1 MTGKKILFGFA
12 TTLLAIAA
20 AGYYLTTRHDT
31 GRSTDSGDPVKVV
44 DLGDRSFDGAP
55 ALALTF
61 SQPLDTR
68 RRYDEHLRVFEMP
81 AKAAEKPARGR
92 RSADSDDEDDEP
104 RSQGPRSGVGKAG
117 EASSEGG
124 KLVTGSWVVGDNPRL
139 LYFPHI
145 KPATDYVVQVA
156 PGLRAANGTQLAA
169 ETRYSIRSAR
179 VSPAYYF
186 ASRGMV
192 LPAKQNGGLPVV
204 TVNVPEVDVQFLRV
218 KQEQLSAFLDKV
230 VAGRRAGSGNGEE
243 GEGDSDEYSG
253 SSSRALRGAVGQYEL
268 DQLRRM
274 TESVY
279 LGRFTTEKKPNRRSV
294 TFIPVEDI
302 KELKEPGIYVAVMS
316 QPGRFRYEYQTTY
329 FYVSDLGLH
338 LRAFPGGADAFV
350 SSLTDG
356 KAVSGVE
363 VQWLNH
369 QGRVLARKETDGDGR
384 AAFAERPK
392 GAQVVIAR
400 KGGQMSLVA
409 LREPALDLSEY
420 DVTGP
425 PYKPTRLYAYSGRNL
440 YRPGESFDLSLIARD
455 ADGRPVPAQPVQA
468 VLKRPDGKAQFSAT
482 WQPDKRASG
491 YYLKRVDVPADA
503 ATGFWTLELRT
514 DPADKVP
521 GTVFRFGVEEFL
533 PERMKLD
540 LASKQAQLT
549 AESGFTIDVTGAYLY
564 GAPAAG
570 NRLLGVAQFERNR
583 NPVAKKYPGFE
594 FGDVADD
601 TLKTRQELAET
612 TLDDAGAAQIAVDLA
627 PAAKRRSPILVRA
640 TLSLL
645 ESGGRPVVRN
655 IERVLWPAPVLAGVR
670 PLFTGDYAREDSTV
684 EFEVVRVDA
693 DGNLKP
699 AAGLPVRLFRED
711 RQYYW
716 RFEDQRGWTSGF
728 TETDELTETAS
739 VTVPAGGRGKVA
751 LPVRY
756 GRYRLEILD
765 PETGQSL
772 RYRFYAGWSARADE
786 AQGTRPDRVAL
797 KLDKPGYRD
806 GDTARL
812 TITPPH
818 AGQAIVAVEGDRTLW
833 LKRLWIPESGATL
846 DVPVE
851 KEWKRHDLYV
861 SVLVLRPGSAGDR
874 VTPARALGIVH
885 LPLERGERKLAV
897 TLEAPQKMRPE
908 NDLKVRIKVPDAKGE
923 KALVTLSAVDVGILN
938 ITRYAS
944 PDPHAYFFGKL
955 RYGPDQLDVYGRL
968 IEKMQGQKGRL
979 RFGGDNTPKATRSL
993 PKKVK
998 LVDLFS
1004 GPVLLNERGEAEISL
1019 PVPDFNGTLR
1029 LMAVV
1034 AASERYGAKEAEVT
1048 VAAPLVAEIATPR
1061 FIAFGDSATVAL
1073 DLHNLSG
1080 TAQKLTV
1087 SLASDAGLRI
1097 ADGRRSVALKD
1108 QQKTTLRF
1116 TVEAGNAFGLAM
1128 MKLKADGQD
1137 LKIERTFPLMVQAAT
1152 PQQQVVKRYIVAPGK
1167 SVDIRE
1173 AELGGL
1179 HRESVL
1185 AHVVLS
1191 NRPPIDVRAAIQG
1204 LLTYPYGCAEQTTS
1218 TAYPHVFVDEEA
1230 ARRFGLKPYTREQR
1244 AEMLGGAI
1252 GRLATLQAPAGGYS
1266 LWGNVSEYE
1275 YWLSAYVTNFLL
1287 DAREQGFGVPEA
1299 MQRKSGEFLLRG
1311 LQEGVSRLPA
1321 LSPQVAADEAARD
1334 AKQFWNNSRR
1344 DHGSRFGA
1352 LAYGAYVLARESKAP
1367 LASLR
1372 QLHESR
1378 GHAHSGLALVQLG
1391 IALRLAGDEAR
1402 GNAAIAEGLAKPRVV
1417 DYWWGDYGT
1426 PLRDAALSYALLD
1439 RHQVKAE
1446 GKENLTALIASELE
1460 KKTYLST
1467 QEKLS
1472 LFLVGRAYAAGTTG
1486 PWTAGV
1492 TVRGKSEEVSATGS
1506 HYRELAPAD
1515 LAAGV
1520 NIANTHKEQIYVEL
1534 SYNGFP
1540 LRAPAAR
1547 SDPIALTRM
1556 LYTPD
1561 GVPIGDRAL
1570 KTGETVMVHVAVRS
1584 RARIANGMVVD
1595 RIPAGLEIENLNIV
1609 QGEGAPALKIANV
1622 DVNAASADKRVKHR
1636 EFRDDRFV
1644 AAVNLDGNPVN
1655 LFYRARVVT
1664 PGRYTVPPLYAEDMY
1679 RPDIYGIAGGNET
1692 MTVIDVKA
1700 PGRSV
1705 ETAAP

>member
-1 MTGKKILFGFA
+1 MPGKKTLLGFA
-12 TTLLAIAA
+12 AALIALVA
-20 AGYYLTTRHDT
+20 VAYFFTMRQDA
-31 GRSTDSGDPVKVV
+31 GRSPDSGDPVKVM
-44 DLGDRSFDGAP
+44 DLSDRSFDGAP

-68 RRYDEHLRVFEMP
+68 RNYDQNLRVFEMP
-81 AKAAEKPARGR
+81 AKPDEKKDQR
-92 RSADSDDEDDEP
+92 RRRFDSDDEDDAEG
-104 RSQGPRSGVGKAG
+104 SAGPRSGVGKAG
-117 EASSEGG
+117 DVSSEGG
-124 KLVTGSWVVGDNPRL
+124 KLVTGSWVVGENPRL

-145 KPATDYVVQVA
+145 KPETNYVVQVA
-156 PGLRAANGTQLAA
+156 PGLRAANGTQLSA

-218 KQEQLSAFLDKV
+218 KQEQLASFLDKV
-230 VAGRRAGSGNGEE
+230 VAVRRTARDGEE
-243 GEGDSDEYSG
+243 EDGDSDEYSSG
-253 SSSRALRGAVGQYEL
+253 SDRALRGAVGVYEL
-268 DQLRRM
+268 DRLNKM

-279 LGRFTTEKKPNRRSV
+279 LGRFTTEKTPNRRSV

-302 KELKEPGIYVAVMS
+302 KELKEPGVYVAIMS
-316 QPGRFRYEYQTTY
+316 QPGRFRYEFQTTY

-338 LRAFPGGADAFV
+338 VRAFPNGADAFV

-363 VQWLNH
+363 VSWLNQ
-369 QGRVLARKETDGDGR
+369 QGRVLGMKETDGDGR

-392 GAQVVIAR
+392 GAQVVMAK
-400 KGGQMSLVA
+400 KGGQMSLIA

-440 YRPGESFDLSLIARD
+440 YRPGETFDVSVIARD

-468 VLKRPDGKAQFSAT
+468 VLKRPDGKSQFSAV
-482 WQPDKRASG
+482 WQPDKRAPG
-491 YYLKRVDVPADA
+491 YYLRRVEVPADA
-503 ATGFWTLELRT
+503 ATGSWMLELRA
-514 DPADKVP
+514 DPAEKVP

-540 LASKQAQLT
+540 LSSKQASLSPT
-549 AESGFTIDVTGAYLY
+549 SGFTVDVSGAYLY
-564 GAPAAG
+564 GAPAVG

-594 FGDVADD
+594 FGDIADD
-601 TLKTRQELAET
+601 TLKTRQEIAETALDDSGLAEV
-612 TLDDAGAAQIAVDLA
+612 AIDLA
-627 PAAKRRSPILVRA
+627 PAAKRRSPVTVRA
-640 TLSLL
+640 TISLL

-655 IERVLWPAPVLAGVR
+655 IERVVWPAPVLAGVR
-670 PLFTGDYAREDSTV
+670 PLFTGDYARENSTV
-684 EFEVVRVDA
+684 DFEVVRVDA

-699 AAGLPVRLFRED
+699 ATALPVRLFRED

-728 TETDELTETAS
+728 TETDELTETSS
-739 VTVPAGGRGKVA
+739 VSIPAAGRGKLA

-772 RYRFYAGWSARADE
+772 RYRFYAGWSARSDE

-797 KLDKPGYRD
+797 KLDKPAYRD
-806 GDTARL
+806 GETAQL

-818 AGQAIVAVEGDRTLW
+818 AGQALVTVEGDRTLW
-833 LKRLWIPESGATL
+833 VKRIAVPETGTSVSIPVDKS
-846 DVPVE
+846 
-851 KEWKRHDLYV
+851 WKRHDLYI
-861 SVLVLRPGSAGDR
+861 SVLVLRPGSEGDR
-874 VTPARALGIVH
+874 VTPARALGITY
-885 LPLERGERKLAV
+885 LPLERGDRKLTV
-897 TLEAPQKMRPE
+897 TLEASPKMRPE
-908 NDLKVRIKVPDAKGE
+908 NDLKVRVKVPEAKGE

-938 ITRYAS
+938 ITRYPS
-944 PDPHAYFFGKL
+944 PDAHAFFFGKL

-979 RFGGDNTPKATRSL
+979 RFGGDTTPKATRSL

-1004 GPVLLNERGEAEISL
+1004 GPVLLNEHGEAEISL

-1034 AASERYGAKEAEVT
+1034 AAAERYGAKDAEVT
-1048 VAAPLVAEIATPR
+1048 VAAPVVAEIATPR

-1080 TAQKLTV
+1080 TAQKLSV
-1087 SLASDAGLRI
+1087 VLGSDVGLRV
-1097 ADGRRSVALKD
+1097 ADGRRSVTLKD

-1116 TVEAGNAFGLAM
+1116 AVEAGSAFGLSTL
-1128 MKLKADGQD
+1128 KLNVDGQD
-1137 LKIERTFPLMVQAAT
+1137 LKIERSFPLMVQAAT
-1152 PQQQVVKRYIVAPGK
+1152 PQQQIVKRYVIASGK
-1167 SVDIRE
+1167 NLDIRDT
-1173 AELGGL
+1173 ELGGF
-1179 HRESVL
+1179 HRDSVFG
-1185 AHVVLS
+1185 HIVLS
-1191 NRPPIDVRAAIQG
+1191 NQPPIDVRAAVHG

-1218 TAYPHVFVDEEA
+1218 TAYPHVFIDEDA
-1230 ARRFGLKPYTREQR
+1230 AKRFGLKPYTREQR
-1244 AEMLGGAI
+1244 AEMLAAAL
-1252 GRLATLQAPAGGYS
+1252 GRLATMQAPAGGFS
-1266 LWGNVSEYE
+1266 LWGNVTEYE

-1299 MQRKSGEFLLRG
+1299 MQKKAGDFLLRG

-1321 LSPQVAADEAARD
+1321 FSPQVAAEEARKD
-1334 AKQFWNNSRR
+1334 ATRFWTDRR
-1344 DHGSRFGA
+1344 QQDGSRFGA

-1378 GHAHSGLALVQLG
+1378 GFAHSGLALVQLG
-1391 IALRLAGDEAR
+1391 IALRLAGDEPR

-1439 RHQVKAE
+1439 RHQIKIE

-1460 KKTYLST
+1460 KKTYFST
-1467 QEKLS
+1467 QEKLA
-1472 LFLVGRAYAAGTTG
+1472 LFLVGRAFTAGSG

-1492 TVRGKSEEVSATGS
+1492 TVRGKTEDVSANGS
-1506 HYRELAPAD
+1506 QYREIAPAD
-1515 LAAGV
+1515 LANGLSV
-1520 NIANTHKEQIYVEL
+1520 TNTHKDQIYVEL
-1534 SYNGFP
+1534 SYSGFP
-1540 LRAPAAR
+1540 VRAPAPKV
-1547 SDPIALTRM
+1547 DPIALART

-1561 GVPIGDRAL
+1561 GAPIGNRAL
-1570 KTGETVMVHVAVRS
+1570 RTGETVMVHLLVRS

-1609 QGEGAPALKIANV
+1609 QGEGMPQLKIANV
-1622 DVNAASADKRVKHR
+1622 DVNTAASDKRVKHR

-1644 AAVNLDGNPVN
+1644 AAVNLDGNPLN

-1664 PGRYTVPPLYAEDMY
+1664 PGRYAVPPLYAEDMY
-1679 RPDIYGIAGGNET
+1679 RPDIYGIAGGNE
-1692 MTVIDVKA
+1692 MLTVVDVKA
-1700 PGRSV
+1700 PARATEDEGAR
-1705 ETAAP
+1705 

>member
-1 MTGKKILFGFA
+1 MPANKKIALGILVA
-12 TTLLAIAA
+12 LVIAA
-20 AGYYLTTRHDT
+20 AGYFFLAQRQDA
-31 GRSTDSGDPVKVV
+31 GLPGSGEAVKVV

-61 SQPLDTR
+61 SQPLDAR
-68 RRYDEHLRVFEMP
+68 RRHDEHIRVFEMAP
-81 AKAAEKPARGR
+81 KPQAKKQ
-92 RSADSDDEDDEP
+92 RSRAGDDEEEDDAA
-104 RSQGPRSGVGKAG
+104 SGGPRAGVGRAG
-117 EASSEGG
+117 DVSTEGG
-124 KLVTGSWVVGDNPRL
+124 KPVAGSWVVGENPRL

-145 KPATDYVVQVA
+145 KPATHYVVQVN
-156 PGLRAANGTQLAA
+156 PGLQAANGTQLGA
-169 ETRYSIRSAR
+169 ESRFSIRTAR

-218 KQEQLSAFLDKV
+218 KPEQLSAFLDRV
-230 VAGRRAGSGNGEE
+230 VAARRGREAGSEDGE
-243 GEGDSDEYSG
+243 DEYRGPG
-253 SSSRALRGAVGQYEL
+253 SALRGAVGQYEL
-268 DQLRRM
+268 DRLHRM

-279 LGRFTTEKKPNRRSV
+279 LGRFTTEQKPNRRSV
-294 TFIPVEDI
+294 TFIPVEEI
-302 KELKEPGIYVAVMS
+302 KELREPGIYVVVMS

-338 LRAFPGGADAFV
+338 LRAFPGGADAYV

-356 KAVSGVE
+356 KGVSGVE
-363 VQWLNH
+363 VAWLNH
-369 QGRVLARKETDGDGR
+369 QGRVLARKDTDGDGR
-384 AAFAERPK
+384 AAFSERPQ
-392 GAQVVIAR
+392 GAQVVVAK

-425 PYKPTRLYAYSGRNL
+425 PFKPTRLYAYSGRNL
-440 YRPGESFDLSLIARD
+440 YRPGENFDLSVIARD
-455 ADGRPVPAQPVQA
+455 PDGRPVPAQPVQA
-468 VLKRPDGKAQFSAT
+468 VLKRPDGKPQFSAT
-482 WQPDKRASG
+482 WQPDKRAAG
-491 YYLKRVDVPADA
+491 YYLKRVDLPGDA
-503 ATGFWTLELRT
+503 PTGSWTLELRV

-540 LASKQAQLT
+540 LAAKQATLT
-549 AESGFTIDVTGAYLY
+549 AASGFAIDVKGAYLY

-583 NPVAKKYPGFE
+583 NPVAKQYAGFE

-601 TLKTRQELAET
+601 TLRARHELPETR
-612 TLDDAGAAQIAVDLA
+612 LDDAGAAHLGVDLT
-627 PAAKRRSPILVRA
+627 PGAKRRSPVTVRA

-645 ESGGRPVVRN
+645 ESGGRPVVRA
-655 IERVLWPAPVLAGVR
+655 IERVLWPAPVLTGVR

-693 DGNLKP
+693 EGSLKP
-699 AAGLPVRLFRED
+699 ATALPVRLFREN

-728 TETDELTETAS
+728 TETDELTETTS
-739 VTVPAGGRGKVA
+739 VTVPAGGRGKLA

-786 AQGTRPDRVAL
+786 AQGSRPDRVAL
-797 KLDKPGYRD
+797 KLDKPAYRD
-806 GDTARL
+806 GDHARL

-818 AGQAIVAVEGDRTLW
+818 AGQAIITVEGDRTLW
-833 LKRLWIPESGATL
+833 VKRLWVPEKGLTL

-851 KEWKRHDLYV
+851 KDWKRHDLYV

-874 VTPARALGIVH
+874 VTPARALGIAY

-908 NDLKVRIKVPDAKGE
+908 NDLKVRVKAPGAKGE

-944 PDPHAYFFGKL
+944 PDPHAFFFGKL

-1004 GPVLLNERGEAEISL
+1004 GPVLLDERGEAEITL

-1034 AASERYGAKEAEVT
+1034 AASERYGAKDAEVT
-1048 VAAPLVAEIATPR
+1048 VAAPVVAEIATPR

-1080 TAQKLTV
+1080 GPQKLAV
-1087 SLASDAGLRI
+1087 ALGSDAGLRV

-1116 TVEAGNAFGLAM
+1116 AVEAGGAFGLAAL
-1128 MKLKADGQD
+1128 KLNVDGQD
-1137 LKIERTFPLMVQAAT
+1137 LKIERSFPLMVQAAT
-1152 PQQQVVKRYIVAPGK
+1152 PQQQVVKRYSIAPGA
-1167 SVDIRE
+1167 SLDLRE
-1173 AELGGL
+1173 PELGGL

-1185 AHVVLS
+1185 AHFVLS
-1191 NRPPIDVRAAIQG
+1191 NQPPIDVRAAVRG
-1204 LLTYPYGCAEQTTS
+1204 LLAYPYGCAEQTTS

-1230 ARRFGLKPYTREQR
+1230 ARRFGLKPLTREQR
-1244 AEMLGGAI
+1244 AELLAGAI
-1252 GRLATLQAPAGGYS
+1252 SRLATMQAPAGGFS
-1266 LWGNVSEYE
+1266 LWGNVSEHE
-1275 YWLSAYVTNFLL
+1275 YWLSAYVGQFLL
-1287 DAREQGFGVPEA
+1287 DAREQGFGVPEL
-1299 MQRKSGEFLLRG
+1299 MQRKAGEFLLRG

-1321 LSPQVAADEAARD
+1321 LSPQAAAEQAAKD
-1334 AKQFWNNSRR
+1334 AKRFWGEDRR
-1344 DHGSRFGA
+1344 GQGSRFGA
-1352 LAYGAYVLARESKAP
+1352 LVYGAYVLARESKAP
-1367 LASLR
+1367 LATLR

-1391 IALRLAGDEAR
+1391 IALRLAGDEPR
-1402 GNAAIAEGLAKPRVV
+1402 GNTAIAEGLAKPRVL

-1426 PLRDAALSYALLD
+1426 TLRDAALMYALLD

-1446 GKENLTALIASELE
+1446 GKENLTAAISAELE

-1467 QEKLS
+1467 QEKLA
-1472 LFLVGRAYAAGTTG
+1472 LFLVGRAFAAGSAG

-1492 TVRGKSEEVSATGS
+1492 TAGGKSSDLSTTGS
-1506 HYRELAPAD
+1506 HYREISPGE

-1520 NIANTHKEQIYVEL
+1520 NLVNTHKDPLFVEL
-1534 SYNGFP
+1534 SFSGFP
-1540 LRAPAAR
+1540 VRSPAPRA
-1547 SDPIALTRM
+1547 DPITLARK

-1561 GVPIGDRAL
+1561 GAPIGERAL
-1570 KTGETVMVHVAVRS
+1570 RTGETVMVHLQLRS
-1584 RARIANGMVVD
+1584 RARIPNGLVVD

-1609 QGEGAPALKIANV
+1609 QGEGMPQLKIADV
-1622 DVNAASADKRVKHR
+1622 DVYAAGADRRVKHR
-1636 EFRDDRFV
+1636 EFRDDRFA
-1644 AAVNLDGNPVN
+1644 AAVNLDGRPVH

-1664 PGRYTVPPLYAEDMY
+1664 PGRYSVPPLYAEDMY
-1679 RPDIYGIAGGNET
+1679 RPEIYGIAGGNET
-1692 MTVIDVKA
+1692 LTVVDVK
-1700 PGRSV
+1700 
-1705 ETAAP
+1705 

>member
-1 MTGKKILFGFA
+1 MLGKKAILGIVIA
-12 TTLLAIAA
+12 VIALAV
-20 AGYYLTTRHDT
+20 AGYFVTQRQEA
-31 GRSTDSGDPVKVV
+31 GRSPASDEPVKVV

-61 SQPLDTR
+61 SQPLDTG
-68 RRYDEHLRVFEMP
+68 RRYDEHIRVFEMP
-81 AKAAEKPARGR
+81 AKPAEKSAR
-92 RSADSDDEDDEP
+92 RSRNDDSDDDDA
-104 RSQGPRSGVGKAG
+104 RDAGPRTGIGKAG

-145 KPATDYVVQVA
+145 KPATNYVVQVA
-156 PGLRAANGTQLAA
+156 PGLRAANGTQLVA
-169 ETRYSIRSAR
+169 EARFSIRSAR
-179 VSPAYYF
+179 VSSAYYF

-192 LPAKQNGGLPVV
+192 LPAKQNGGLPIV

-218 KQEQLSAFLDKV
+218 KPEQLSAFLDKI
-230 VAGRRAGSGNGEE
+230 VAGRRGAEREGEE
-243 GEGDSDEYSG
+243 GGDSDDHESG
-253 SSSRALRGAVGQYEL
+253 SPRALRGAVGQYEL
-268 DQLRRM
+268 DRLNRM

-279 LGRFTTEKKPNRRSV
+279 LGRFTTEKRPNRRSV
-294 TFIPVEDI
+294 TFIPVEEI
-302 KELKEPGIYVAVMS
+302 RELREPGIYVAVMS

-338 LRAFPGGADAFV
+338 LRAFPNGADAYV

-356 KAVSGVE
+356 KAVSRVE
-363 VQWLNH
+363 VAWLNH
-369 QGRVLARKETDGDGR
+369 QGRILARKETDADGR
-384 AAFAERPK
+384 AAFPERPK
-392 GAQVVIAR
+392 GAQVVIAK
-400 KGGQMSLVA
+400 KGGQMSLIA

-425 PYKPTRLYAYSGRNL
+425 PFKPTRLYAYSGRNL
-440 YRPGESFDLSLIARD
+440 YRPGESFDLSVIARD
-455 ADGRPVPAQPVQA
+455 PDGKPVPAQPVQA
-468 VLKRPDGKAQFSAT
+468 MLKRPDGKSQFSAT
-482 WQPDKRASG
+482 WQPDKRAGG
-491 YYLKRVDVPADA
+491 YYMKRVDVPADA
-503 ATGFWTLELRT
+503 PTGFWTLELRA

-540 LASKQAQLT
+540 LATKQATLT
-549 AESGFTIDVTGAYLY
+549 AASGFVVDISGAYLY

-583 NPVAKKYPGFE
+583 NPVAKQYPGFE

-601 TLKTRQELAET
+601 TLRTRQELAET
-612 TLDDAGAAQIAVDLA
+612 KLDEAGVAQVAVDLT
-627 PAAKRRSPILVRA
+627 PGAKRRSPVTVRA

-645 ESGGRPVVRN
+645 ESGGRPVVRA
-655 IERVLWPAPVLAGVR
+655 IERVLWPAPALVGVR
-670 PLFTGDYAREDSTV
+670 PLFSGDYARENSTV
-684 EFEVVRVDA
+684 EFEVVRVDV
-693 DGNLKP
+693 GGSVKP
-699 AAGLPVRLFRED
+699 AANLPVRLFRED
-711 RQYYW
+711 RHYYW

-739 VTVPAGGRGKVA
+739 VTVPAGGRGKLA

-772 RYRFYAGWSARADE
+772 RFRFYAGWSARADE

-797 KLDKPGYRD
+797 KLDKPAYRD

-812 TITPPH
+812 TIAPPH
-818 AGQAIVAVEGDRTLW
+818 AGQAIVAIEGDRTLW
-833 LKRLWIPESGATL
+833 MKRMWVPEKGLTI

-874 VTPARALGIVH
+874 VTPARALGVAY
-885 LPLERGERKLAV
+885 LPLERGDRKLAV
-897 TLEAPQKMRPE
+897 ALEAPQKMRPE
-908 NDLKVRIKVPDAKGE
+908 NDLKVRVKVPEAKGE

-944 PDPHAYFFGKL
+944 PDPHGYFFGKL
-955 RYGPDQLDVYGRL
+955 RYGADQHDVYGRL

-1004 GPVLLNERGEAEISL
+1004 GPVLLDVHGEAEVTL

-1034 AASERYGAKEAEVT
+1034 ATSGRFGARDAEVT
-1048 VAAPLVAEIATPR
+1048 VAAPVVAEIATPR

-1097 ADGRRSVALKD
+1097 AEGRRSAALKD

-1116 TVEAGNAFGLAM
+1116 AVEAGSAFGLAT
-1128 MKLKADGQD
+1128 MKLRVYGQD
-1137 LKIERTFPLMVQAAT
+1137 VKIERVFPLMVQAAT
-1152 PQQQVVKRYIVAPGK
+1152 PQQQVVKRYSVAPGK
-1167 SVDIRE
+1167 GLDIRE
-1173 AELGGL
+1173 ADLAGL

-1185 AHVVLS
+1185 AHVVVS
-1191 NRPPIDVRAAIQG
+1191 NRPPIDVRAAIRD
-1204 LLTYPYGCAEQTTS
+1204 LLVYPYGCAEQTTS
-1218 TAYPHVFVDEEA
+1218 SAYPHVFVDEEA
-1230 ARRFGLKPYTREQR
+1230 ARRLGLKPFTREQR
-1244 AEMLGGAI
+1244 AEMLAGAI
-1252 GRLATLQAPAGGYS
+1252 SRLATMQAPAGGFS

-1275 YWLSAYVTNFLL
+1275 YWLSAYVANFLL
-1287 DAREQGFGVPEA
+1287 DAREQGFGVPEQV
-1299 MQRKSGEFLLRG
+1299 QRKAGDFLLRG
-1311 LQEGVSRLPA
+1311 LQEGASRLPA
-1321 LSPQVAADEAARD
+1321 LSPQAAAEEAAKD
-1334 AKQFWNNSRR
+1334 AKRFWSDGRR
-1344 DHGSRFGA
+1344 NHGSRFGA
-1352 LAYGAYVLARESKAP
+1352 LAYGAYVLAREAKAP
-1367 LASLR
+1367 LATLR

-1391 IALRLAGDEAR
+1391 IALRLAGDEPR
-1402 GNAAIAEGLAKPRVV
+1402 GNTTIAEGLAKPRIL

-1426 PLRDAALSYALLD
+1426 TLRDAALSYALLD

-1446 GKENLTALIASELE
+1446 GKENLTATIAGELE
-1460 KKTYLST
+1460 KKIYLST
-1467 QEKLS
+1467 QEKLA
-1472 LFLVGRAYAAGTTG
+1472 LFLVGRAYATGAG

-1492 TVRGKSEEVSATGS
+1492 TVRGKSEDVQTTGS
-1506 HYRELAPAD
+1506 YYRELAPAD
-1515 LAAGV
+1515 LISGFTLV
-1520 NIANTHKEQIYVEL
+1520 NTHKEQLFVEL
-1534 SYNGFP
+1534 SYGGFP
-1540 LRAPAAR
+1540 VRAPARR
-1547 SDPIALTRM
+1547 SDPIALTRT

-1561 GVPIGDRAL
+1561 GVPIGERAL
-1570 KTGETVMVHVAVRS
+1570 KTGETVMVHLAVRS
-1584 RARIANGMVVD
+1584 KARIANGLVVD

-1609 QGEGAPALKIANV
+1609 QGEGMPALKIGTI
-1622 DVNAASADKRVKHR
+1622 DVGAVASDRRVKHR

-1664 PGRYTVPPLYAEDMY
+1664 PGRYSVPPLYAEDMY
-1679 RPDIYGIAGGNET
+1679 RPEIYGLAGGNET
-1692 MTVIDVKA
+1692 LTVVDVKA
-1700 PGRSV
+1700 PGQ
-1705 ETAAP
+1705 TGAAP

>member
-1 MTGKKILFGFA
+1 MPAKKTVIGG
-12 TTLLAIAA
+12 LAALIVVAA
-20 AGYYLTTRHDT
+20 AGYFLATRQEA
-31 GRSTDSGDPVKVV
+31 GRSPTSGEAVKAV
-44 DLGDRSFDGAP
+44 DLGDRAFDGAP

-61 SQPLDTR
+61 SQPLDAR
-68 RRYDEHLRVFEMP
+68 RRYDEHIRVFEMP
-81 AKAAEKPARGR
+81 QKPDEKKAGGR
-92 RSADSDDEDDEP
+92 RDGPEDEDDEP
-104 RSQGPRSGVGKAG
+104 RSGGPRAGVGKAG

-145 KPATDYVVQVA
+145 KPATNYVVQVT

-169 ETRYSIRSAR
+169 ESRFSIRSAR

-218 KQEQLSAFLDKV
+218 KPEQLSAFLDRV
-230 VAGRRAGSGNGEE
+230 VAGRRGAGREGEE
-243 GEGDSDEYSG
+243 GEGDPDEYHGSG
-253 SSSRALRGAVGQYEL
+253 RALRGAVGQYEL
-268 DQLRRM
+268 DRLNRM

-302 KELKEPGIYVAVMS
+302 RELKEPGIYVAVMS

-338 LRAFPGGADAFV
+338 LRAFPNGADAYV

-356 KAVSGVE
+356 KAVTGVE
-363 VQWLNH
+363 VAWLNH

-384 AAFAERPK
+384 AAFPERPK
-392 GAQVVIAR
+392 GAQVVVAK
-400 KGGQMSLVA
+400 KGGQMSLIA

-440 YRPGESFDLSLIARD
+440 YRPGESFDLSVIARD
-455 ADGRPVPAQPVQA
+455 PDGRPVPAQPVQA
-468 VLKRPDGKAQFSAT
+468 VLKRPDGKAQHSAT

-491 YYLKRVDVPADA
+491 YYLKRIDVPADA
-503 ATGFWTLELRT
+503 PTGFWTLELRT
-514 DPADKVP
+514 DPADRVP

-540 LASKQAQLT
+540 LASKQARLT
-549 AESGFTIDVTGAYLY
+549 ATSGFTIDIAGAYLY

-583 NPVAKKYPGFE
+583 NPVAKQYPGFE

-601 TLKTRQELAET
+601 TLRTRQEIAET
-612 TLDDAGAAQIAVDLA
+612 KLDDAGAAQVAVDLT
-627 PAAKRRSPILVRA
+627 PGAKRRSPVTVRA

-645 ESGGRPVVRN
+645 ESGGRPVVRA
-655 IERVLWPAPVLAGVR
+655 IERVLWPAPVLTGVR
-670 PLFTGDYAREDSTV
+670 PLFSGDYAREDSTV

-693 DGNLKP
+693 EGNLKP

-711 RQYYW
+711 RHYYW

-728 TETDELTETAS
+728 TETDELTETSS
-739 VTVPAGGRGKVA
+739 VSVPAGGRGKLA

-786 AQGTRPDRVAL
+786 AQGARPDRVAL
-797 KLDKPGYRD
+797 KLDRPAYRD
-806 GDTARL
+806 GDRARL

-818 AGQAIVAVEGDRTLW
+818 AGQAIVSIEGDRTLW
-833 LKRLWIPESGATL
+833 MTRVWVPEKGITL
-846 DVPVE
+846 EVPVD
-851 KEWKRHDLYV
+851 KAWKRHDLYV

-874 VTPARALGIVH
+874 VTPARALGIAY

-908 NDLKVRIKVPDAKGE
+908 NDLKVRVKAPGAKGE

-938 ITRYAS
+938 ITRFAS

-955 RYGPDQLDVYGRL
+955 RYGPDQFDVYGRL

-979 RFGGDNTPKATRSL
+979 RFGGDTTPKATRSL

-1004 GPVLLNERGEAEISL
+1004 GPVQLDERGEAEITL

-1034 AASERYGAKEAEVT
+1034 AASDRYGAKDAEVT

-1061 FIAFGDSATVAL
+1061 FIAFGDSATLAL

-1087 SLASDAGLRI
+1087 SLASEAGLRI
-1097 ADGRRSVALKD
+1097 AEGRRSVALKD

-1116 TVEAGNAFGLAM
+1116 AVEAGNAFGLATL
-1128 MKLKADGQD
+1128 KLNVDGQD
-1137 LKIERTFPLMVQAAT
+1137 LKIERVFPLMVQAAT
-1152 PQQQVVKRYIVAPGK
+1152 PQQQIVKRYSVAPGK

-1173 AELGGL
+1173 PELGGL

-1185 AHVVLS
+1185 AHVVVS
-1191 NRPPIDVRAAIQG
+1191 NRPPINVRAAIQG

-1244 AEMLGGAI
+1244 AELLGGAI
-1252 GRLATLQAPAGGYS
+1252 GRLATLQAPAGGFS

-1275 YWLSAYVTNFLL
+1275 YWLSAYVSQFLL
-1287 DAREQGFGVPEA
+1287 DAREQGFGVPEQ
-1299 MQRKSGEFLLRG
+1299 MQRKAGEFLLRG

-1321 LSPQVAADEAARD
+1321 LSPQAAAEEARKD
-1334 AKQFWNNSRR
+1334 ATRFWSGRR
-1344 DHGSRFGA
+1344 QQDGSRFGA

-1378 GHAHSGLALVQLG
+1378 GFAHSGLALVQLG
-1391 IALRLAGDEAR
+1391 IALRLAGDEPR

-1426 PLRDAALSYALLD
+1426 PLRDAALMYALLD
-1439 RHQVKAE
+1439 RHHVKAE
-1446 GKENLTALIASELE
+1446 GKENLTAVIAGELE

-1467 QEKLS
+1467 QEKLA
-1472 LFLVGRAYAAGTTG
+1472 LFLVGRAFAAGVTG

-1492 TVRGKSEEVSATGS
+1492 TVRGKGEDVSTAGS
-1506 HYRELAPAD
+1506 YYRELAAAD
-1515 LAAGV
+1515 LAAGIT
-1520 NIANTHKEQIYVEL
+1520 IASTHSEQLFVEL
-1534 SYNGFP
+1534 AYSGFP
-1540 LRAPAAR
+1540 VRAPAAR
-1547 SDPIALTRM
+1547 SDPIALTRT

-1561 GVPIGDRAL
+1561 GTPIGERPL
-1570 KTGETVMVHVAVRS
+1570 RTGETVMVHLAVSS
-1584 RARIANGMVVD
+1584 RARIANALVVD

-1609 QGEGAPALKIANV
+1609 QGEGMPALKVGKI
-1622 DVNAASADKRVKHR
+1622 DVGAEATDRRVKHR

-1644 AAVNLDGNPVN
+1644 AAVNLDGKPVH

-1664 PGRYTVPPLYAEDMY
+1664 PGRYSVPPLYAEDMY
-1679 RPDIYGIAGGNET
+1679 RPDLYGIAGGNET
-1692 MTVIDVKA
+1692 LTVVDVKA
-1700 PGRSV
+1700 PGRPAESA
-1705 ETAAP
+1705 AAP